1 MNSELSTLPVD
12 NRVDLIFD
20 LYSKYGQED
29 YIGEP
34 VSQIEHMCQSAQL
47 AEKEG
52 YDEEVILAAFFHD
65 IGHLCV
71 NLGNFESMGGY
82 GIQSHEKIGGDFLR
96 GLGFPERVA
105 KLVENHVQA
114 KRYLTYKYP
123 EYFQKLSE
131 ASRKTLEFQGGKMNG
146 SEAATFEAD
155 PLFEVSLKMR
165 TWDEMAK
172 EVNVALPDLSIYRSI
187 AKRVLIQ

>member
-1 MNSELSTLPVD
+1 MSGKIANLPISE
-12 NRVDLIFD
+12 RVEMVFD

-34 VSQIEHMCQSAQL
+34 VSQIEHMCQSAEF
-47 AEKEG
+47 AEEEG

-71 NLGNFESMGGY
+71 NLGDYSSMDGY
-82 GIQSHEKIGGDFLR
+82 GVHSHEKIGANFLR
-96 GLGFPERVA
+96 ELGFPERVA

-114 KRYLTYKYP
+114 KRYLTYRHP
-123 EYFQKLSE
+123 EYFEKLSE
-131 ASRKTLEFQGGKMNG
+131 ASRKTLEFQGGKMN
-146 SEAATFEAD
+146 EAEALAFEAD
-155 PLFEVSLKMR
+155 PLFEISLKLR

-172 EVNVALPDLSIYRSI
+172 EEHIPLPDLAIYRQMAARMIKS
-187 AKRVLIQ
+187 

>member
-1 MNSELSTLPVD
+1 MNSEFSTLPASK
-12 NRVDLIFD
+12 RIDLVFE
-20 LYSKYGQED
+20 LYDKYGQED

-34 VSQIEHMCQSAQL
+34 VSQIEHMCQSAQI

-71 NLGNFESMGGY
+71 NLGSFESMGGY

-96 GLGFPERVA
+96 DLGFPERIA

-114 KRYLTYKYP
+114 KRYLTYRYP
-123 EYFQKLSE
+123 EYYDKLSE
-131 ASRKTLEFQGGKMNG
+131 ASRKTLEFQGGKMNE
-146 SEAATFEAD
+146 SEAVAFETD

-172 EVNVALPDLSIYRSI
+172 EENVTLPDLAAYRSI
-187 AKRVLIQ
+187 AERVIGQ